1 MTAFAAVKCDS
12 NLIPSNYML
21 QHGYHL
27 SELFL
32 IGLKMLLFSHSLTHL
47 PCNVCMWRGTFLPKQ
62 KLNQCK
68 WSYKFFLFI
77 SSFLFHFPPSRDDNL
92 PIASMKY
99 ERMRGVVYFPLSD
112 QKKMFSTYRRGFYI
126 IMRHRYSLLFIKN
139 D

>member
-47 PCNVCMWRGTFLPKQ
+47 LCESCEGEHFCHRE

-68 WSYKFFLFI
+68 
-77 SSFLFHFPPSRDDNL
+77 
-92 PIASMKY
+92 
-99 ERMRGVVYFPLSD
+99 
-112 QKKMFSTYRRGFYI
+112 
-126 IMRHRYSLLFIKN
+126 
-139 D
+139 